1 MKNRNVIFWV
11 AAFIFMPALMQAQ
24 KKAVTE
30 TGDEV
35 LLYDDGTWK
44 YISNTVSDKVEI
56 VTNPQ
61 AFKKSNAAG
70 FLLKSGKFNI
80 GVWLD
85 AKKWSFGKA
94 NNNEEAEYEMQLKG
108 KDLYAMLITEKIEIP
123 LETLKTIAIE
133 NGRKAAPDLQVI
145 KQEYRTVNNIKVL
158 LLQMNGSTQGIKF
171 SYLGYYFSSAN
182 GTVQF
187 VTYTAQN
194 LLSSLRED
202 AEQLLNGLVTVE

>member
-1 MKNRNVIFWV
+1 
-11 AAFIFMPALMQAQ
+11 MPVLMLAQ

-44 YISNTVSDKVEI
+44 YISNAVSDKVEI

-61 AFKKSNAAG
+61 AFKKSSAAG

-145 KQEYRTVNNIKVL
+145 KQEYRTVNNMKVL
-158 LLQMNGSTQGIKF
+158 LLQMNGSTKGIKF

-202 AEQLLNGLVTVE
+202 AEQLLNGLVTIE

>member
-145 KQEYRTVNNIKVL
+145 KQEYRMVNNIKVL